1 MVAHLAHVAQHVL
14 FEQIEEMLEGGSVA
28 FEGHA
33 VLAGAELGVH
43 LREGAGEGE
52 EQDHVV
58 GQAALL
64 YLACDDLFALPFAG
78 QPPTK
83 ADVIALVAHRL
94 RVHYRARLLHL
105 FALKD
110 DPYESQ
116 GESFAVYFLAVL
128 RNEKYDHPTENRA
141 TSELSEA
148 INHELGY
155 AYVATIYVAS
165 EDDYEQRA
173 TGSVLAAQEEG
184 VAL

>member
-1 MVAHLAHVAQHVL
+1 M
-14 FEQIEEMLEGGSVA
+14 
-28 FEGHA
+28 
-33 VLAGAELGVH
+33 AEI
-43 LREGAGEGE
+43 RT
-52 EQDHVV
+52 
-58 GQAALL
+58 
-64 YLACDDLFALPFAG
+64 
-78 QPPTK
+78 PTK

-128 RNEKYDHPTENRA
+128 HNEEYDHPVENRA
-141 TSELSEA
+141 MSELSEA
-148 INHELGY
+148 INRELGY

-165 EDDYEQRA
+165 QDDYEQRA
-173 TGSVLAAQEEG
+173 TGSVLAAHEEG